1 MRRILFLAFAL
12 AMYFQSSAFA
22 AVGCD
27 LNDPD
32 RDVKRFFPQMTS
44 YRTQYLSV
52 KTLGGE
58 KLLGSIEQRL
68 GDKFKGLYETIDVPY
83 TLYTVLQGKT
93 VIGFIHGV
101 NQKGKYGGLQV
112 FVVLD
117 PGGTILEQYFQ
128 KMTGSY
134 SGKFRDKSFGRQF
147 KGLRLSDFQGYDV
160 VSGKIPKKSVLW
172 KIKNPEPLALDDF
185 RATLRGI
192 KKNLIL
198 MDVFVFNRKGGTQ

>member
-1 MRRILFLAFAL
+1 MFNILFSVFAL
-12 AMYFQSSAFA
+12 ALFFQSSAFA

-52 KTLGGE
+52 KTLGGQ
-58 KLLGSIEQRL
+58 KLLEKIEQRL

-83 TLYTVLQGKT
+83 TLYTVLNGKT
-93 VIGFIHGV
+93 VIGYIHGV

-117 PGGTILEQYFQ
+117 PGGTILEQYYQ

-147 KGLRLSDFQGYDV
+147 KGLKLADFMAYDV
-160 VSGKIPKKSVLW
+160 VLGRAPQKSVLN
-172 KIKNPEPLALDDF
+172 KIKNPDPAALDDF
-185 RATLRGI
+185 RATLRGV

-198 MDVFVFNRKGGTQ
+198 MDIFIFNPKGDKR